1 MTESKVGPRRVRRSS
16 CAAVVGAL
24 LLATLAACGGGDGGS
39 GSGDSKAKADD
50 LETVSADG
58 FRVLL
63 PKGAERQEQAV
74 PGGSG
79 LKVILYGVE
88 KGDAYYALSYTDVPE
103 GTPIDTDGAVE
114 GSASNIGGTPV
125 DKEPLKYKG
134 FEALD
139 ARITGAK
146 NSGIEGTAF
155 TRVVATPG
163 RLYQVLTVVEG
174 KDKAVTE
181 THKRIRE
188 SLEFS

>member
-1 MTESKVGPRRVRRSS
+1 MTNHSDPMRPRTARGRLSTLV
-16 CAAVVGAL
+16 
-24 LLATLAACGGGDGGS
+24 ATLVMVALAACGGGDGS
-39 GSGDSKAKADD
+39 EKAEPKVED
-50 LETVSADG
+50 LERVEADG
-58 FRVLL
+58 FSVLL

-88 KGDAYYALSYTDVPE
+88 KGDAYYALSYTDVPGE
-103 GTPIDTDGAVE
+103 TPIDTDGAVQ
-114 GSASNIGGTPV
+114 GSASNIGGTVV
-125 DKEPLKYKG
+125 DKEPLTYRG

-146 NSGIEGTAF
+146 NAGSEGTAF

-174 KDKAVTE
+174 KDAAVTE
-181 THKRIRE
+181 THRRIRE
-188 SLEFS
+188 SLDFS

>member
-1 MTESKVGPRRVRRSS
+1 MTDETSSRTARRNLSS
-16 CAAVVGAL
+16 VLAL
-24 LLATLAACGGGDGGS
+24 LLMIAMAACGGADEGASDGEPEVE
-39 GSGDSKAKADD
+39 D
-50 LETVSADG
+50 LERVEADG
-58 FRVLL
+58 FSVLL

-88 KGDAYYALSYTDVPE
+88 KDDAYYALSYTDVPE

-114 GSASNIGGTPV
+114 GSASNIGGTAV
-125 DKEPLKYKG
+125 DKKPFTYKG
-134 FEALD
+134 FEAID

-146 NSGIEGTAF
+146 NAGIEGTAF

-174 KDKAVTE
+174 KDAEVNE